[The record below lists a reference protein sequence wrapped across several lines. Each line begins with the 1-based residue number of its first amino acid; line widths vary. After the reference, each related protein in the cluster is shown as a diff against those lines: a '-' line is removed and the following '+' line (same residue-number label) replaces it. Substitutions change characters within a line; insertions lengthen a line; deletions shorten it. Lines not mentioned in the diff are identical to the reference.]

1 MTALSFGLLCFSSLF
16 TVIDPVA
23 AAPIFVSLTQ
33 SRPNQARVVA
43 LRACAVALIV
53 LVVFALS
60 GALVFRLFGIT
71 LDAFRIGGGLV
82 FLTIGLPMMTGHG
95 ARKAP
100 MVSSDPDQAPES
112 ADDHDPSVVPL
123 GVPLLAGPG
132 AITTVMVLMGQ
143 SRGAVQAAALVVALV
158 LALAATFAALV
169 VAPVLLRRL
178 GPSGLALVT
187 KVMGLIVVVLGV
199 QLVLD
204 GVRPVVVDILRSAHG

>member
-16 TVIDPVA
+16 TVIDPLA
-23 AAPIFVSLTQ
+23 AAPIFVSLTHGR
-33 SRPNQARVVA
+33 SREAIRAIA

-53 LVVFALS
+53 LVVFAVS
-60 GALVFRLFGIT
+60 GAVVFRVFGIT

-82 FLTIGLPMMTGHG
+82 FLTIGLPMMMG
-95 ARKAP
+95 AKRPPDPKDEAP
-100 MVSSDPDQAPES
+100 S
-112 ADDHDPSVVPL
+112 DPSVVPL

-143 SRGAVQAAALVVALV
+143 SRGAAHAAALVGALV
-158 LALAATFAALV
+158 LALAATFASLV
-169 VAPVLLRRL
+169 VAPMILRRL

-204 GVRPVVVDILRSAHG
+204 GIRPVVIGILAAAH

>member
-23 AAPIFVSLTQ
+23 AAPIFVSLTHGK
-33 SRPNQARVVA
+33 SRADIRSIA

-53 LVVFALS
+53 LVVFAVS
-60 GALVFRLFGIT
+60 GALVFRVFGIT

-95 ARKAP
+95 AKKI
-100 MVSSDPDQAPES
+100 DPK
-112 ADDHDPSVVPL
+112 DDEPTDPSVVPI

-143 SRGAVQAAALVVALV
+143 SRGAAHAAALVAALV
-158 LALAATFAALV
+158 LALAATFASLV
-169 VAPVLLRRL
+169 VAPLLLKRL
-178 GPSGLALVT
+178 GASGLQLVT

-199 QLVLD
+199 QLVID
-204 GVRPVVVDILRSAHG
+204 GIRPVVIGILHAAH